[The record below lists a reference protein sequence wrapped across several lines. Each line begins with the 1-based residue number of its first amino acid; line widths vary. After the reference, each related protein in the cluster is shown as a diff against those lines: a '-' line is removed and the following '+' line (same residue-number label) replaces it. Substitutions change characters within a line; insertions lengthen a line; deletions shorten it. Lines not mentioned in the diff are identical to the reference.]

1 MPEQDRQIDEE
12 ARLDALRAIDL
23 ELARPA
29 FDRIAFLV
37 QCFSGTPI
45 AQVDIVEMDQIW
57 RCGVADMP
65 MPATPRA
72 HAFANRAISG
82 DKVLWVE
89 DATKDRRFHTNPL
102 VVGEVGVRF
111 YAGAPIRLSN
121 GVRIGAVSIMDRKPR
136 PFDAYLAARLEDFA
150 AFVAEEWDGRRSL
163 KDMRAAAAQATAPS
177 RRMATL
183 IDTAPV
189 GLMMTDLSLRILRVS
204 PRWLVEFGMDAA
216 DVVGSSLETLIP
228 AGSGQGGGGYVAAL
242 RGETIRWNK
251 MRLSLP
257 NGQRPWIRGEAAPW
271 RDANGV
277 IGGLLV
283 KSHDVTDIVE
293 TLEAAERSEQRLRLA
308 TDMAGLMVWE
318 ADVEDLRLQSFS
330 GTLEGLEEAEV
341 RGELRQSIWR
351 GVHPV
356 DRPAAEALWRRY
368 METGEP
374 FRTTYRL
381 MRRGG
386 PHIWVASAAE
396 VVLDDD
402 GGVERIIGVLKNIDH
417 EKRAEQAMAKALDTA
432 ESANRAKTEF
442 LANMSHEIR
451 TPLNGVMGIASVLGR
466 TQLTPSQ
473 REMVDLIGASAHTL
487 EALLSDVLDLA
498 RIEAGRLELRDEP
511 FELGEALAMVA
522 GLFEAK
528 AKDKGLMLKTAI
540 SPAVRTLVRGDVI
553 RLRQIVSNLLSNA
566 VKFTDQGRV
575 SLHVEAQRKD
585 DRLGVRLSVIDTGI
599 GFDAETGARLFQ
611 RFEQADGSITRRFGG
626 TGLGLAISKSLADAM
641 GGSLSATATPG
652 KGAVFTFELELACV
666 EQPRIARKSELEPY
680 AALEADL
687 VTALV
692 DAPPDFDLSAP
703 PKPEPKPVVKQKP
716 PGPRILL
723 AEDHPTN
730 RKVVSLILGA
740 IGAELTSVE
749 NGEEAVAAASRES
762 FDIILMDMQMPVMDG
777 LTAIA
782 EIRAQELREG
792 RPRTPI
798 LALTANAMAGDAKA
812 SEAAGADGHLTK
824 PIAAEKLIG
833 AILQVRKPPH
843 LKATIG
849 PGAKAS

>member
-1 MPEQDRQIDEE
+1 MSEQDRQVEE
-12 ARLDALRAIDL
+12 AARLDALRAIDL

-89 DATKDRRFHTNPL
+89 DATQDRRFHTNPL

-121 GVRIGAVSIMDRKPR
+121 GVRIGAVSIMDRRPR

-163 KDMRAAAAQATAPS
+163 KDMRTTVAQATAPS

-216 DVVGSSLETLIP
+216 DVVGANLESLIP
-228 AGSGQGGGGYVAAL
+228 GGYAKAL
-242 RGETIRWNK
+242 AGETIRWNK
-251 MRLSLP
+251 LRLALP
-257 NGQRPWIRGEAAPW
+257 NKQRPWIRGEAAPW

-318 ADVEDLRLQSFS
+318 ADVEDLRLQSIS
-330 GTLEGLEEAEV
+330 GTMEGLEAAEV
-341 RGELRQSIWR
+341 AGEIRQSIWR
-351 GVHPV
+351 GVHPA

-386 PHIWVASAAE
+386 PHIWVASTAE
-396 VVLDDD
+396 VVLSDD
-402 GGVERIIGVLKNIDH
+402 GRVERIVGVLKNIDH
-417 EKRAEQAMAKALDTA
+417 EKRAEQAMAKALEAA

-466 TQLTPSQ
+466 TQLTLSQ

-487 EALLSDVLDLA
+487 EAMLSDVLDLA

-511 FELGEALAMVA
+511 FDLGEALSHVA
-522 GLFEAK
+522 GLFELK

-540 SPAVRTLVRGDVI
+540 SPAARTQVRGDAI

-585 DRLGVRLSVIDTGI
+585 ARLSVRMSVIDTGI

-641 GGSLSATATPG
+641 GGSLSATGTPG

-666 EQPRIARKSELEPY
+666 EQSRLVRKSELEPY

-692 DAPPDFDLSAP
+692 EAAPPDLKLDAPPEV
-703 PKPEPKPVVKQKP
+703 EPKAAPKQKP
-716 PGPRILL
+716 PGPRVLL

-740 IGAELTSVE
+740 IGADLTSVE
-749 NGEEAVAAASRES
+749 NGEEAVLAAGRES

-792 RPRTPI
+792 RSRTPI
-798 LALTANAMAGDAKA
+798 LALTANAMAGDARA
-812 SEAAGADGHLTK
+812 SEVAGADGHLTK

-843 LKATIG
+843 LKASIG
-849 PGAKAS
+849 TGAKAG